1 MRTTCRTAE
10 RRPVAPA
17 AALRSPAID
26 PPCYTR
32 RVKWT
37 SWLALVV
44 ILGIVGFVVYSSL
57 GVGGVRCEV
66 CIAFGGREA
75 CRAVDGDSEHDAL
88 EAARTNTCALL
99 ASGVTDSMA
108 CARTTPTRSECHARP

>member
-1 MRTTCRTAE
+1 
-10 RRPVAPA
+10 
-17 AALRSPAID
+17 
-26 PPCYTR
+26 
-32 RVKWT
+32 VKWT

-44 ILGIVGFVVYSSL
+44 IVGMIAFVVASSL
-57 GVGGVRCEV
+57 RVGGVRCEV

-88 EAARTNTCALL
+88 EAARTNACALL

-108 CARTTPTRSECHARP
+108 CARTTPSRSDCRARP